1 MISTLLIANLII
13 SILHS
18 VKHIPQCIYMIK
30 HRSADG
36 VSMRYIQ
43 GELLLNILSAGVTFK
58 MFLTLHHAVY
68 LLPIL
73 LEKSVSFGMV
83 IMMFCLKREY
93 SNDQIQIM
101 NESGEKDD
109 WRSVESDE
117 FGEEDDWRSVDS
129 DELGED
135 DDWRSVDSE

>member
-43 GELLLNILSAGVTFK
+43 GELILNILSAGVTFK

-73 LEKSVSFGMV
+73 FEKSVSFGMI
-83 IMMFCLKREY
+83 IMMFYLKREY

-101 NESGEKDD
+101 NESEEEDD

-117 FGEEDDWRSVDS
+117 LEEEDDWRSV
-129 DELGED
+129 E
-135 DDWRSVDSE
+135 SE